1 VYICYSLFYSPQNF
15 GKNTELLFSRQDL
28 GGEIQ
33 IKLPSKAER
42 YTPARFAEGNVYYTL
57 PTDGVTGFSGFRGV
71 QITNPAGMIISLSFL
86 LRGFL
91 FRAFLHGFFLPA
103 AFFPTAHVISFRV

>member
-1 VYICYSLFYSPQNF
+1 
-15 GKNTELLFSRQDL
+15 L

-33 IKLPSKAER
+33 IKSPSEAER
-42 YTPARFAEGNVYYTL
+42 HTPARFAEGNVYCAL
-57 PTDGVTGFSGFRGV
+57 PADGVAGFPGFRGV
-71 QITNPAGMIISLSFL
+71 PIINQAGIISLFFL